1 MTAKSILIWLGVI
14 VVTIGAI
21 VGLYYLS
28 SPGGGNGSSVGLTLT
43 EPVSASDWRRGPDGA
58 KAVLVEYSDFQCPA
72 CASYESLLQQLSGE
86 FGNSLQFVYREFPLR
101 SIHQNADLAARAAEA
116 AGVQGKFW
124 EMHDKIFQTQA
135 DWSKLSNSAA
145 EAKLKSYA
153 QALGV
158 NMPQFASDLNSPA
171 VMAKINNDISS
182 GNQSGIQGTPTFF
195 LNGKDAGYP
204 QGYEEFKAIIQKVL

>member
-72 CASYESLLQQLSGE
+72 CASYEPLLQQLSGE

>member
-14 VVTIGAI
+14 VLTIGAI
-21 VGLYYLS
+21 IGLYFLS
-28 SPGGGNGSSVGLTLT
+28 GGGGSGSSTGLTLAK
-43 EPVSASDWRRGPDGA
+43 PVSASDWRRGPDGA

-72 CASYESLLQQLSGE
+72 CASYEPLLKQLSGE

-101 SIHQNADLAARAAEA
+101 SIHQNADLAARVAEA
-116 AGVQGKFW
+116 AGIQGKFW

-145 EAKLKSYA
+145 EAKFKSYA
-153 QALGV
+153 QTLGL
-158 NMPQFASDLNSPA
+158 NMSEFASDLNAPT
-171 VMAKINNDISS
+171 VVAKVDNDIAS
-182 GNQSGIQGTPTFF
+182 GNQSGLQGTPTFF

-204 QGYEEFKAIIQKVL
+204 QSYEEFKAIIQKAL

>member
-72 CASYESLLQQLSGE
+72 CASYEPLLQQLSGE

-145 EAKLKSYA
+145 EAKFKSYA

-158 NMPQFASDLNSPA
+158 NIPQFASDLNSPA